1 MKATAKRGPAGT
13 EERVPVLAE
22 RRNLKMA
29 RSAHAYVRGNTLQ
42 FYEWLAAADRT
53 LPQGP
58 QIWICGDCHLGNLG
72 PLADA
77 GGNVDIQIRDLDQT
91 VIGNP
96 GHDLIRLALSLATA
110 ARGSDLPG
118 VTTAHMV
125 EQMIAGY
132 LRALEDPAEE
142 NPVDEPMPNAVR
154 AVITQSLERK
164 WKHLARE
171 RIRDET
177 PNIPLGKRFWSL
189 TAEEKAGIGALFQE
203 EATQSMV
210 TGLLR
215 RDAGD
220 RVKLHD
226 AAYWMKGCS
235 SLGRLR
241 FAALI
246 GIKGSKGG
254 EELCLVDIKEAT
266 VAAAPHAR
274 NAGMPADHAQRVVQG
289 ARQLSPHLG
298 DRMLA
303 AKLLRRPVVVRE
315 LMPQDLKLEIDRLT
329 RDEATIAARFLAA
342 VVGRA
347 HARQMDSDTRRR
359 WRSEVSRNHTKSLDA
374 PSWLWSSV
382 VELVAAHEAAYL
394 HHCRNYALRQD
405 AA

>member
-226 AAYWMKGCS
+226 AAYWM
-235 SLGRLR
+235 
-241 FAALI
+241 
-246 GIKGSKGG
+246 
-254 EELCLVDIKEAT
+254 
-266 VAAAPHAR
+266 
-274 NAGMPADHAQRVVQG
+274 
-289 ARQLSPHLG
+289 
-298 DRMLA
+298 
-303 AKLLRRPVVVRE
+303 
-315 LMPQDLKLEIDRLT
+315 
-329 RDEATIAARFLAA
+329 
-342 VVGRA
+342 
-347 HARQMDSDTRRR
+347 
-359 WRSEVSRNHTKSLDA
+359 
-374 PSWLWSSV
+374 
-382 VELVAAHEAAYL
+382 
-394 HHCRNYALRQD
+394 
-405 AA
+405 